1 MPLFELSPTNITGL
15 QRVEFGAI
23 GLMERSDLQ
32 RLLRDHIDVISP
44 DTLVISEEFSGWD
57 RSDRRIDL
65 LGVDRQARLV
75 VVELKRTT
83 DDSLADLQ
91 ALRYAA
97 MVSNMTFD
105 EAVETFRRYLS
116 RRQKEDDPKAR
127 LLEFLGWD
135 EPSDGRFGEDVRIVL
150 AAADFSPEVTSTVLW
165 LNQRDLDFAC
175 VRIQPYQLGPS
186 ILLDVQ
192 QIIPLPEAAD
202 YQVQIRQKQREVRA
216 AAEQATDWT
225 RYDVQAGSEL
235 HRTLY
240 KREVMFVVCRF
251 LIGQGISPEEI
262 ESTAGKHMFESAEGQ
277 VDGSTFRAELAA
289 RRPNDTK
296 AAKRFFSGDDQLV
309 VYAGKTYAVSN
320 QWSKD
325 TMEAAMASLLAKFGA
340 RGLSYRA
347 SDRETGGTLTHTP

>member
-1 MPLFELSPTNITGL
+1 MPLFELSSTHITGL
-15 QRVEFGAI
+15 QRVEFGAV

-44 DTLVISEEFSGWD
+44 DTLVISEEFSSWD

-105 EAVETFRRYLS
+105 EAVETFRRYLA
-116 RRQKEDDPKAR
+116 RRQREDDPKAR
-127 LLEFLGWD
+127 LLEFLGWAG
-135 EPSDGRFGEDVRIVL
+135 PADGRFGEDVRIVL

-165 LNQRDLDFAC
+165 LNERDLDFAC
-175 VRIQPYQLGPS
+175 VRIQPYQLGAS
-186 ILLDVQ
+186 ILLDVE

-235 HRTLY
+235 HRTLF

-251 LIGQGISPEEI
+251 LMGQGVSPEEI
-262 ESTAGKHMFESAEGQ
+262 EIATGKHMFESTAGH
-277 VDGSTFRAELAA
+277 VDGPAFRAELAT

-309 VYAGKTYAVSN
+309 VYAGKTYAISN
-320 QWSKD
+320 QWSKN
-325 TMEAAMASLLAKFGA
+325 TMESAMTALLTKFGSK
-340 RGLSYRA
+340 GLSYGV
-347 SDRETGGTLTHTP
+347 SDHQRGGTLTETP